1 MYAAMV
7 CSGDQLQTTSSA
19 PFDDDSLLHPLA
31 TPLIPTSAPLGTS
44 FVSISAETY
53 ARLLSL
59 ADQAPLEC
67 LPLTPRT
74 LARAK
79 TFGYNQ
85 IGQIRDTA
93 KARLFAD
100 LGEDRAEELQRALF
114 DFGMRP
120 FGDAGG
126 RS

>member
-1 MYAAMV
+1 MYAAMT
-7 CSGDQLQTTSSA
+7 CTGDQLQTTSSA
-19 PFDDDSLLHPLA
+19 PFDNDSLLHLSA
-31 TPLIPTSAPLGTS
+31 TTLTPSAAPLGTC

-74 LARAK
+74 LAKAR

-85 IGQIRDTA
+85 IGQIRDTPN
-93 KARLFAD
+93 ARLFAD
-100 LGEDRAEELQRALF
+100 LGEDRAEELQRALY

-120 FGDAGG
+120 FGGTGTGD
-126 RS
+126 